1 MAVVNDDGL
10 WIKEQSLDGNKIFII
25 NAKTYKVNILE
36 NLKITQ
42 LDKNYKLLNTI
53 VSDRAI
59 IEKKEW
65 FLTDVRIYS
74 ENKKTESY
82 YNYTYNSSF
91 NEEIISN
98 LYSNLNSLNILQLMK
113 LKDNYKSIGYSSTDV
128 KLHLNK
134 IFSLPIYLTLTTI
147 IGALLIFKLNFIK
160 SKFF

>member
-1 MAVVNDDGL
+1 MAVVNEDGL

-98 LYSNLNSLNILQLMK
+98 LYSNLNSLNILSNHFLS
-113 LKDNYKSIGYSSTDV
+113 LKSP
-128 KLHLNK
+128 
-134 IFSLPIYLTLTTI
+134 SL
-147 IGALLIFKLNFIK
+147 K
-160 SKFF
+160 

>member
-1 MAVVNDDGL
+1 M
-10 WIKEQSLDGNKIFII
+10 
-25 NAKTYKVNILE
+25 NILE

-134 IFSLPIYLTLTTI
+134 IFSLPIYL
-147 IGALLIFKLNFIK
+147 
-160 SKFF
+160 